1 MRFKLPFAKSAPAEV
16 TSDEADA
23 AVPAL
28 DHEEDHEAPPLQSD
42 PQEGSTA
49 QTQGDE
55 ALPAKARGFRS
66 LAGKARMVLAVF
78 STIALITGIAAF
90 AYTIMLGA
98 VAKEVGGS
106 LAPMADAAKE
116 MQLSAHDGRVLL
128 ADSLYDGRA
137 DEAMIETVR
146 ANFAKSRR
154 LGEEMLRDL
163 DAVLDHDGAGLF
175 SDALAQKLRNDIEA
189 ALLDLGTLERLSEG
203 YFAQVAA
210 AKAAAAN
217 SAQPAQGYASEY
229 ERLST
234 ALADLSRD
242 PSIIQ
247 NARAQALMG
256 EARTQMAL
264 GHLAVERMIGGAGE
278 VQIGAVQ
285 AIFATVQEKINEASR
300 FGGGRAF
307 SAAAFDIA
315 LLSDLALDLDERS
328 RAQRTAA
335 AAGRTEFINTFHSF
349 VEASDVVKHSMRSLI
364 SKGLEV
370 QATMQQRLVITIVL
384 GVGSFLIVAFLTYT
398 LLRARFINRLID
410 LSATLT
416 ALAKGDMDVAA
427 PTWHSNDE
435 MGDLRDVVLR
445 FQEALEA
452 RAALEEQSRSALRDL
467 EAKDAESRAAAAEL
481 REQHRKAQ
489 EQTDEIAERQ
499 RETDAL
505 TAELLQIVDQVTKGD
520 MDGAMGETWNTPAL
534 GQLAAS
540 MNSLTGELRGVFA
553 EINHVVGALSDANL
567 TESFDKRFTGA
578 FGETQDGIMRTVE
591 GLSAMI
597 GEIRDSGA
605 MVSLRAGE
613 IGSVAQ
619 ELARQTDTQA
629 AALSELSA
637 TVAQINDS
645 VKDNAASAAAARS
658 SVQEVCHLSD
668 EGSTVV
674 ERTKDA
680 VRLIAE
686 SGGKIVSIVNAIEEI
701 AFQTNIL
708 ALNASV
714 EAARAG
720 EAGKGFSVV
729 AAEVRGLAHKTS
741 DAADNIKGLIDESQR
756 NVASGVALA
765 DEAGTKISDIR
776 RAIDALEE
784 NIRAVDASSSE
795 QSRAISE
802 VAVAID
808 AIDQD
813 VQHGT
818 TLTANCEEAAS
829 DLSGQAA
836 ALEQLVERFRL
847 APTAGGAGGD
857 QGFAGDEARRAAAR
871 RRAAS

>member
-16 TSDEADA
+16 TSDAADA
-23 AVPAL
+23 AVPAP
-28 DHEEDHEAPPLQSD
+28 DPDAPPVQSD
-42 PQEGSTA
+42 PQKGSRA
-49 QTQGDE
+49 QTQGDG
-55 ALPAKARGFRS
+55 AQPAKTRGFRS
-66 LAGKARMVLAVF
+66 LASKAQICLAVF
-78 STIALITGIAAF
+78 SGIALITGVVGFLNA
-90 AYTIMLGA
+90 TKLGQIGT
-98 VAKEVGGS
+98 EVGGA
-106 LAPMADAAKE
+106 LAPMADAAME

-128 ADSLYDGRA
+128 ADSLYDRKV
-137 DEAMIETVR
+137 DEALIETVH
-146 ANFAKSRR
+146 ADFAQSRI
-154 LGEEMLRDL
+154 LGEEMLRGL
-163 DAVLDHDGAGLF
+163 DAVVENDGAGLF
-175 SDALAQKLRNDIEA
+175 SDGLAQKLRHEIEA

-203 YFAQVAA
+203 YFAQ
-210 AKAAAAN
+210 AAAAVEAARN
-217 SAQPAQGYASEY
+217 GAQAPQGYGAEY
-229 ERLST
+229 KRLS
-234 ALADLSRD
+234 AVLADLVQD
-242 PSIIQ
+242 PSIAQ
-247 NARAQALMG
+247 NPRAQALMG
-256 EARTQMAL
+256 EARVQMAMAQ
-264 GHLAVERMIGGAGE
+264 LAVEQMQRGQAE
-278 VQIGAVQ
+278 SQIEQVQ
-285 AIFATVQEKINEASR
+285 AIFNTVKDKVNEASR

-315 LLSDLALDLDERS
+315 LLSDLALDLDERTKV
-328 RAQRTAA
+328 QRAA
-335 AAGRTEFINTFHSF
+335 AIAGRAEFINVFHSF
-349 VEASDVVKHSMRSLI
+349 VAASKVVESSVRSLI
-364 SKGLEV
+364 SEGTKV
-370 QATMQQRLVITIVL
+370 QSTMQKRLVITIVA
-384 GVGSFLIVAFLTYT
+384 GVGSFLVVALLTYF
-398 LLRARFINRLID
+398 LLRKGFINRLIE

-416 ALAKGDMDVAA
+416 SLAKGDMDVAA

-435 MGDLRDVVLR
+435 MGDLRNVVLR

-452 RAALEEQSRSALRDL
+452 RAVLEEQSRSALRDL

-567 TESFDKRFTGA
+567 TEGFDKRFTGA

-729 AAEVRGLAHKTS
+729 AAEVRSLAHKTS

-847 APTAGGAGGD
+847 APAGGGAGGD
-857 QGFAGDEARRAAAR
+857 EGFAGDEARRRAAR